1 MERVM
6 LNLLSNAI
14 KFTKTGGTINV
25 NISCNES
32 KIKISVE
39 DTGIGIPLCMQSRI
53 FDTFTQ
59 VDKLYRRKAE
69 GSGIGLALVK
79 SFVEM
84 HGGKVIV
91 ESSYGKGSIF
101 TIELPIK
108 LVKEKYVLEN
118 ENRLI

>member
-1 MERVM
+1 M
-6 LNLLSNAI
+6 

-59 VDKLYRRKAE
+59 VDQLYRRKAE

-84 HGGKVIV
+84 HGGKVVV
-91 ESSYGKGSIF
+91 ESSYGKGSI
-101 TIELPIK
+101 L
-108 LVKEKYVLEN
+108 YS
-118 ENRLI
+118 

>member
-1 MERVM
+1 M
-6 LNLLSNAI
+6 SNAI

>member
-1 MERVM
+1 MFSYLRKELKQVIGIERVR
-6 LNLLSNAI
+6 LNILWNAI

-25 NISCNES
+25 NIICNES

-59 VDKLYRRKAE
+59 VDQVYRRKAE
-69 GSGIGLALVK
+69 GSGIGLDLVK

-84 HGGKVIV
+84 HGGKVVV
-91 ESSYGKGSIF
+91 ESSYGKESI
-101 TIELPIK
+101 L
-108 LVKEKYVLEN
+108 YS
-118 ENRLI
+118 